1 MNNGTNKR
9 WTTRVG
15 VVAALAVAGVLG
27 TCLPAN
33 AIGSSP
39 AAQHL
44 ASASATAPAAATRS
58 EAAALIPQSA
68 SASAISGRPAGA
80 DNGVQSW
87 STILR
92 LAKEALRKVPALWN
106 NTVAGA
112 KKGYSSF
119 KNNVWPAIKFTVQVV
134 SASITA
140 WDIWN
145 MFR

>member
-1 MNNGTNKR
+1 MNNGTNGR
-9 WTTRVG
+9 WTMRAG
-15 VVAALAVAGVLG
+15 VVATLAVAGVLG

-33 AIGSSP
+33 AMGSSP

-58 EAAALIPQSA
+58 EAAAGTPA
-68 SASAISGRPAGA
+68 SASSSEASGRPAGA

-106 NTVAGA
+106 KTVAGA
-112 KKGYSSF
+112 KKGYSYF
-119 KNNVWPAIKFTVQVV
+119 RNNVWPAIKFTVQVV